1 MGNSRIEMDSKAY
14 FIAHISIL
22 DTSLAITKGQYH
34 TWKDQKLLLAD
45 QPPIFLKAESEV
57 SEMLYT
63 PYSVDCGL
71 LEYLRVA
78 PEIVIEVDMSSLR

>member
-34 TWKDQKLLLAD
+34 TCKGQKFLLAD
-45 QPPIFLKAESEV
+45 QPPIFLKAGLEA

-63 PYSVDCGL
+63 PYSVEGGL
-71 LEYLRVA
+71 LEHLRVA
-78 PEIVIEVDMSSLR
+78 PEIFIEVDTSS